1 MTNGISA
8 IILAAGYSRRM
19 GTLKPTLKL
28 GDRTILERAIGL
40 FRDLGIK
47 DVIVVTGHGAE
58 QTIPIVHDCCAR
70 AIFNRQFERGMFS
83 SVQSGV
89 KAVKT
94 ASRAFFV
101 LPVDIPLVSPQT
113 IKELL
118 KAYYIGNGKIVFPV
132 FLGKRGHPPLVDACY
147 RNEILS
153 YSGDGGLRA
162 IFRNHEEESINI
174 EVADEMILSDLD
186 TPADYL
192 AFVSRF
198 R

>member
-40 FRDLGIK
+40 FRDLGIE

-70 AIFNRQFERGMFS
+70 AIFNRQFEQGMFS

-113 IKELL
+113 IEDLL
-118 KAYYIGNGKIVFPV
+118 KAYHIGKSKIVFPV
-132 FLGKRGHPPLVDACY
+132 FLGK
-147 RNEILS
+147 E
-153 YSGDGGLRA
+153 RA
-162 IFRNHEEESINI
+162 PSFGRR
-174 EVADEMILSDLD
+174 ML
-186 TPADYL
+186 PK
-192 AFVSRF
+192 
-198 R
+198 

>member
-19 GTLKPTLKL
+19 GTLKATLKL
-28 GDRTILERAIGL
+28 GDRTVLERSIGL

-58 QTIPIVHDCCAR
+58 QIAPIVYSCGVR
-70 AIFNRQFERGMFS
+70 AILNTQFEQGMFS

-89 KAVKT
+89 KAVKK
-94 ASRAFFV
+94 SSHAFFV
-101 LPVDIPLVSPQT
+101 LPVDIPLVRPQT
-113 IKELL
+113 IRDLL
-118 KAYYIGNGKIVFPV
+118 EGYQMEKGQILFPM

-153 YSGDGGLRA
+153 YSGEGGLRA
-162 IFRNHEEESINI
+162 IFRNHEEESINV

-186 TPADYL
+186 TPDDYT